1 MTVSPT
7 GVGLELQSPSPTVS
21 SSAEGGQM
29 PKAPGCEGRLPDSA
43 PAGRAVCPS
52 QVTEGFFEE
61 TVTPTE
67 ASLNS
72 WVPRQQALQW
82 VPTA

>member
-29 PKAPGCEGRLPDSA
+29 PKAPGL
-43 PAGRAVCPS
+43 
-52 QVTEGFFEE
+52 
-61 TVTPTE
+61 
-67 ASLNS
+67 
-72 WVPRQQALQW
+72 
-82 VPTA
+82 